1 MRISRPS
8 TSAITI
14 LKTSLERCPGGVC
27 ARANK
32 PSPPDVTSNVA
43 AMPAAIAAAWV
54 KMLRSVMTFPSLSVA
69 RMERSAIRGF
79 PPCSMRATSP
89 SGATL
94 NFQAGLIRLFVFR
107 NFNGV
112 DVGKDVGGDLLRH
125 FLFLRRQCLV
135 LVGALDRYA
144 DRRGV
149 KRGTA
154 LAANNDVQL
163 CLVGGPVAER
173 RHVAGK
179 GQGQLAAGFAAQE
192 PDRNIGQLKSPI
204 GRPALPAPDQ
214 LLPFLDRFLETS
226 ADRRDFEH
234 GRFLERRKF
243 PGIRPVGRT
252 WLRTN
257 RRRSQSRKR

>member
-94 NFQAGLIRLFVFR
+94 NFQAGNIRLDVFR
-107 NFNGV
+107 NFNGI
-112 DVGKDVGGDLLRH
+112 DVRKHIGGA
-125 FLFLRRQCLV
+125 V
-135 LVGALDRYA
+135 
-144 DRRGV
+144 
-149 KRGTA
+149 

-163 CLVGGPVAER
+163 CLVGGPIAER

-243 PGIRPVGRT
+243 PGIRPVG
-252 WLRTN
+252 W
-257 RRRSQSRKR
+257 